1 MTLRLQEFS
10 GSSKFRSGRIC
21 KSMRVSPEREPENV
35 TELLPSHDNTGMD
48 KLLFMDAQR
57 QWFLEME
64 STPDEDALKIV
75 EMGTK
80 NLDYSINIV
89 AQNGGRI

>member
-1 MTLRLQEFS
+1 MTLRIQDFS

-21 KSMRVSPEREPENV
+21 KSTRVSPEGEPENV

-57 QWFLEME
+57 VV
-64 STPDEDALKIV
+64 S
-75 EMGTK
+75 
-80 NLDYSINIV
+80 
-89 AQNGGRI
+89 

>member
-1 MTLRLQEFS
+1 
-10 GSSKFRSGRIC
+10 
-21 KSMRVSPEREPENV
+21 MRK
-35 TELLPSHDNTGMD
+35 D
-48 KLLFMDAQR
+48 
-57 QWFLEME
+57 WFLEME